1 MRSLHSKASGM
12 EQRKLKETREGSWGE
27 EGWGVTAPRGDQ
39 RWPLMAPGTAFRL
52 KKPQRRR
59 YGLLANTDDL
69 NEMASLNSDEETVFE
84 TGNLRW

>member
-1 MRSLHSKASGM
+1 MGVWTASLWPVLTCNNVTGRGSQISIKGVCPPRDLESG
-12 EQRKLKETREGSWGE
+12 LGCGSG
-27 EGWGVTAPRGDQ
+27 GW
-39 RWPLMAPGTAFRL
+39 L

-84 TGNLRW
+84 TGNLR